1 MRSKLI
7 ASGLL
12 SALAATACSSG
23 DDTARATDTAAGAGG
38 SQTGAA
44 GGGGVTHGGSGG
56 ASGARNPPQQAELA
70 GLEVVDFPAG
80 VTVAS
85 PVAAGANRP
94 GPMGPPNGGSSFAT
108 SRLRLMQSAGAPPPS
123 APPASAYVAAANAV
137 AAVLGGT
144 TSVAESFD
152 LSAFFRRSG
161 NANCYG
167 PTVAWESHPDALG
180 GDATAGQL
188 PGGDLGIW
196 VASTESG
203 EACAAAQLN
212 ARMQDVQSQVGMG
225 FMGLAGLV
233 QAYESTGAVWP
244 DDVTPGDTLDLT
256 EEMTAAGIE
265 GVTFTAASMSR
276 GEDGDTWTYVVEL
289 DHAASG
295 GDTKHIAMSLQ
306 HAVTD
311 RDAGTFEGLLGYTI
325 EDEYTDRNCRDRP
338 TGEHTLNGSVHYTKA
353 DVGRLVLQA
362 RSAAACGL
370 ASSSPSANLLDD
382 PIESSVLE
390 GVAVN
395 PAGDWAD
402 NFSVF
407 TAEFAPETS
416 LGSYAYSWQA
426 GAGDSHTRVL
436 QVGLETE
443 AGGEAYFGFGD
454 RVQTSLSGQIQGFIC
469 NWAGPGG
476 SHSPADFAKYAQRQ
490 ALTRGA
496 DNRFVAA
503 DPSASNITYAPTNSC
518 MYDGTGSFA
527 YDRDLDGDL
536 SDETSDTTAVMQS
549 GTTLGFDLMTIADG
563 EASIAEHIAARG
575 YDVPSYP

>member
-12 SALAATACSSG
+12 SALAAAACSSG
-23 DDTARATDTAAGAGG
+23 DDAGRGSNTAGAGG
-38 SQTGAA
+38 SQTGIAGSDGVTQGSS
-44 GGGGVTHGGSGG
+44 GGGGDAWS
-56 ASGARNPPQQAELA
+56 RPQEAELA
-70 GLEVVDFPAG
+70 GLDVVDFPAG

-85 PVAAGANRP
+85 PVATGANRP
-94 GPMGPPNGGSSFAT
+94 GPMGPPSGGGSFAA

-123 APPASAYVAAANAV
+123 APASAYVAAANKV
-137 AAVLGGT
+137 VAVLGGT

-152 LSAFFRRSG
+152 LRAFFRRSG

-167 PTVAWESHPDALG
+167 PTLAWESHPDALG
-180 GDATAGQL
+180 GDATTGQL

-196 VASTESG
+196 VASTEGG

-212 ARMQDVQSQVGMG
+212 ARMLDVQSQVSMG
-225 FMGLAGLV
+225 LMVLAGLV
-233 QAYESTGAVWP
+233 QAYESTGAGWP

-265 GVTFTAASMSR
+265 DVTFTAASMSR
-276 GEDGDTWTYVVEL
+276 GDDGDTWTYVVEL
-289 DHAASG
+289 DYEAPG
-295 GDTKHIAMSLQ
+295 GGTKHVGTSLQ

-325 EDEYTDRNCRDRP
+325 EDEYTDRNCGERP
-338 TGEHTLNGSVHYTKA
+338 DGDHTLNGSVHYTKA
-353 DVGRLVLQA
+353 GPSGLVLQA
-362 RSAAACGL
+362 RSATACGL

-382 PIESSVLE
+382 PVESSALE
-390 GVAVN
+390 GAAVN
-395 PAGDWAD
+395 PDGDWAD
-402 NFSVF
+402 NFSIF
-407 TAEFAPETS
+407 TADFEPESS

-490 ALTRGA
+490 ALTRDASG
-496 DNRFVAA
+496 RFVAA

-536 SDETSDTTAVMQS
+536 SDETPDTTAIMQS

-575 YDVPSYP
+575 YDLPSYP